1 MVVEVP
7 AYSFHDALFKG
18 RFRLPAEFV
27 ANLRGVD
34 AVTLVVPEAV
44 GYEGDEVFVDPVYAD
59 VALRVAFLLAE
70 ERAVFRVF
78 LHELVHGADNDFHD
92 LDILPLVVA
101 AHVVDAAIRALRD
114 DEVDGLAVVF
124 HVEPVAHVGA
134 RAVNGELLALQYVVD
149 DQRNELLGELIRAV
163 VVGAARYGNGHV
175 IRVAVGAHDVVG
187 TRLGGTV
194 RTVRVERRCF
204 HEIALSAEAAVHFVG
219 RNLMEAHA
227 AAPGGV
233 ALFVASRLPSRAGGV
248 KEALRA
254 EDIGLQE
261 ELRIF
266 DAAVHVALGGK
277 VHHHVEAVFGKE
289 AVDEF
294 AVANV
299 AFHEEAAFVVYVFRN
314 RAEVAGVG
322 EQVEHHHAHVIVFFQ
337 DVLQIVC
344 ADKAGGTSNEI
355 SFHKIV

>member
-1 MVVEVP
+1 M
-7 AYSFHDALFKG
+7 
-18 RFRLPAEFV
+18 
-27 ANLRGVD
+27 
-34 AVTLVVPEAV
+34 
-44 GYEGDEVFVDPVYAD
+44 
-59 VALRVAFLLAE
+59 RVAFLLAE

-78 LHELVHGADNDFHD
+78 LHELAHGADNDFHD

-134 RAVNGELLALQYVVD
+134 SAVNGELLALQYVVD
-149 DQRNELLGELIRAV
+149 DQRNELFGELIRAV

-175 IRVAVGAHDVVG
+175 VRVAVGAHDVVG
-187 TRLGGTV
+187 ARLGGAV
-194 RTVRVERRCF
+194 GAVRVERRCF
-204 HEIALSAEAAVHFVG
+204 HEIALCAEAAVHFVG

-233 ALFVASRLPSRAGGV
+233 ALFVAPRLPCRAGGV
-248 KEALRA
+248 EEALRA

-261 ELRIF
+261 KLRIF
-266 DAAVHVALGGK
+266 DAAVHVALGGE

-294 AVANV
+294 AVADI
-299 AFHEEAAFVVYVFRN
+299 AFHKVAAFVVNVF
-314 RAEVAGVG
+314 
-322 EQVEHHHAHVIVFFQ
+322 
-337 DVLQIVC
+337 
-344 ADKAGGTSNEI
+344 
-355 SFHKIV
+355 